1 MGGEKL
7 IVQDTWYLF
16 LKYLKITWRMP
27 IWTLFGL
34 IQPLIWLLIFGQLFK
49 NFVRLSDAPSE
60 NYLAFL
66 TPGILIMTVLFGSS
80 WSGVNL
86 LREITYGI
94 LEKTLVSPISR
105 TAIVLSRVLH
115 TAFTVIIQVLLL
127 LAVAALLGGGF
138 PVGWGIPVTLV
149 VVLLLAVGFSG
160 VSNGLAL
167 ILRREEPL
175 VVMGN
180 MLTLP
185 LLFFSPALVPLQFM
199 PQWMQWTSAVNPA
212 TYAVNAVRLSYTYAP
227 VSALWLSLALLLLFA
242 TVAVAWSVTAF
253 NRRGE

>member
-1 MGGEKL
+1 V
-7 IVQDTWYLF
+7 IISDTWYLF
-16 LKYLKITWRMP
+16 LKYVKITWRMP

-34 IQPLIWLLIFGQLFK
+34 IQPLIWLVIFGQLFK
-49 NFVRLSDAPSE
+49 NLARLPGFPAE
-60 NYLAFL
+60 NYLYFL
-66 TPGILIMTVLFGSS
+66 TPGVLIMTVLFGSS
-80 WSGVNL
+80 WAGVSL

-115 TAFTVIIQVLLL
+115 TAFTVLIQVILL
-127 LAVAALLGGGF
+127 LAVAALLGAGLPNGLGF
-138 PVGWGIPVTLV
+138 LIILV

-167 ILRREEPL
+167 ILKREEPL

-185 LLFFSPALVPLQFM
+185 LLFFSPALVPLEFM
-199 PQWMQWTSAVNPA
+199 PAWMQWTSTVNPA
-212 TYAVNAVRLSYTYAP
+212 TYAVEAVRVSYRINAVQLVWFP
-227 VSALWLSLALLLLFA
+227 LLILFVFA
-242 TVAVAWSVTAF
+242 TLAVGWSVITF
-253 NRRGE
+253 SRSQQ